1 MFCFPPLKH
10 LYDSGVQEKI
20 QKGIYTVGKE
30 DFIHIHPAVHK
41 NALSLPNINSGF
53 AATGLFPFSPDRVPS
68 KFHKTPTLPSTS
80 HSNQF
85 LGAEKMPAKI
95 YQLEQQKKRSE
106 SLKSVVSPSIM
117 DEAMRKVIKSTKTN
131 MQNMLP
137 LPQKIDQFLS
147 EDQYRK
153 RRRARTTLFETEAV
167 DLVVVIKCQVDNS

>member
-1 MFCFPPLKH
+1 
-10 LYDSGVQEKI
+10 
-20 QKGIYTVGKE
+20 
-30 DFIHIHPAVHK
+30 
-41 NALSLPNINSGF
+41 
-53 AATGLFPFSPDRVPS
+53 
-68 KFHKTPTLPSTS
+68 
-80 HSNQF
+80 
-85 LGAEKMPAKI
+85 MPAKI